1 MNLFYEKDKFIFARV
16 FHFSPIDM
24 YIHIYINDK
33 IYLFIFFFFI
43 PRKIFSFVI
52 RNQFLLTRT
61 IAHLFFLQRTNKFS
75 IRIREKKK
83 KKNNNTQSS
92 LHNPH
97 KGGLIRNTSHARS
110 LIPRVHISIYIYIRN
125 CNTLIT
131 VFYSASPL
139 YFFSFKVARGI
150 KVRPVQK
157 AYHPRLH
164 RLVRAT
170 STANIIQIEIA
181 QRMEGRGEG
190 E

>member
-1 MNLFYEKDKFIFARV
+1 MIKFIY
-16 FHFSPIDM
+16 SS
-24 YIHIYINDK
+24 
-33 IYLFIFFFFI
+33 FFFSFHVKYFHSSYEI
-43 PRKIFSFVI
+43 NFS
-52 RNQFLLTRT
+52 LLAQSPTY
-61 IAHLFFLQRTNKFS
+61 FFYNA
-75 IRIREKKK
+75 RINFPLEFAKKK
-83 KKNNNTQSS
+83 NNTQSS

-164 RLVRAT
+164 RVVRAT

>member
-1 MNLFYEKDKFIFARV
+1 MQLFANFLNLFYEKDKFIFARA

-110 LIPRVHISIYIYIRN
+110 LIPRVHISIYIYIYTQLQHVNNCILLCQPAILFLLQSCPRN
-125 CNTLIT
+125 K
-131 VFYSASPL
+131 S
-139 YFFSFKVARGI
+139 
-150 KVRPVQK
+150 
-157 AYHPRLH
+157 
-164 RLVRAT
+164 
-170 STANIIQIEIA
+170 
-181 QRMEGRGEG
+181 
-190 E
+190 